1 MLSGFSIRRGRSLGA
16 VAIPVL
22 LSVVL
27 AVPCGPARAQ
37 AVAASGT
44 ARPEGEPS
52 FGIPLAPWTVEAVAA
67 LKTEFVDGVA
77 AEVLAVAEERAVDD
91 VRDLAAT
98 SSELV
103 EVGERIAATMN
114 RIGTI
119 DSSFGIDGISRLVT
133 AEGALRDTLF
143 GLVVWHDSAAGESR
157 QVAVDLEGTVL
168 RVNEL
173 AAMAERHSTDIAGG
187 SDMSRDALGEGE
199 YANLESSS
207 SAVVRAMAGL
217 IEVSDRLQ
225 EEATRLEE
233 IVWKIQGGGETPL
246 EGQWQQVLLSV
257 SDVRR
262 LAAKFRPA
270 VESFESSNDVFW
282 RITEALGGVV
292 EATGALGGGS
302 SDPRGA
308 RLHHIA
314 PDVLERDVVIAK
326 ELEATVLSNSH
337 NGYPEDAKAAIREL
351 MRKLVTADGILAERA
366 VEHCSTEVARAEDA
380 LEEFYGNVVGYN
392 EDDPERR
399 RTEALSRID
408 LAMRGNEDLQN
419 ARISARAARAALDGG
434 TVDEGS
440 GAGSESRALTR
451 YVSAWSH
458 AVNAGLSAT
467 RALGAVSS
475 K

>member
-1 MLSGFSIRRGRSLGA
+1 MLKRFPMRGGRPLGA
-16 VAIPVL
+16 LGVPVL
-22 LSVVL
+22 LSLIL

-37 AVAASGT
+37 ALAASG
-44 ARPEGEPS
+44 AVQPEGDA
-52 FGIPLAPWTVEAVAA
+52 FLGIPLTPWTVEAVTA

-103 EVGERIAATMN
+103 DVGKRITATMN
-114 RIGTI
+114 RIGSI
-119 DSSFGIDGISRLVT
+119 ESSFGIDGISRLVT
-133 AEGALRDTLF
+133 AEGAVRDTLF
-143 GLVVWHDSAAGESR
+143 GLVMWHDSAAGESR
-157 QVAVDLEGTVL
+157 QVAADLEGAVVL
-168 RVNEL
+168 VNEL
-173 AAMAERHSTDIAGG
+173 AAIAERHAADIAGG
-187 SDMSRDALGEGE
+187 SDTSRNALGEGE

-207 SAVVRAMAGL
+207 SAVVQAMAGL

-225 EEATRLEE
+225 EQATRLEE
-233 IVWKIQGGGETPL
+233 IVWKIQGDGETPL
-246 EGQWQQVLLSV
+246 DGQWQQVLLSV

-270 VESFESSNDVFW
+270 VESFELSNDVFW

-292 EATGALGGGS
+292 EATRVLESSSSNPHGAY
-302 SDPRGA
+302 DV
-308 RLHHIA
+308 A
-314 PDVLERDVVIAK
+314 PGVLERDVAIAK
-326 ELEATVLSNSH
+326 ELEATVLSNSR

-351 MRKLVTADGILAERA
+351 LRKLVTADGILAERA

-380 LEEFYGNVVGYN
+380 LEQFYGNVVGYN
-392 EDDPERR
+392 EGDPERR
-399 RTEALSRID
+399 RNEALSRID
-408 LAMRGNEDLQN
+408 LSMRANEDLQN

-440 GAGSESRALTR
+440 GAGSESQALTR

-458 AVNAGLSAT
+458 AVNACLSAT
-467 RALGAVSS
+467 NALGAVSS
-475 K
+475 R